1 MNPAGSS
8 PTTPQGTIR
17 AAAIADAGSATR
29 DTLPVAPAPSNCRTK
44 REFVWFFV
52 GGSGHCDEK
61 TAVGTTVV
69 SVAGC
74 RFRVDVGRC
83 VSRMSSRTTTHAR
96 HDTPSRCAFPLTA
109 PSQPRSSRRPAALV
123 PSLDVHLGEV
133 GDGVVERV
141 RAGDVDGLLRLHRR
155 RITAWCALSAST

>member
-83 VSRMSSRTTTHAR
+83 VSHVIKNDYAR
-96 HDTPSRCAFPLTA
+96 AARYPLSMRLPPHSPLTA
-109 PSQPRSSRRPAALV
+109 SLVAPSRRSRPV
-123 PSLDVHLGEV
+123 
-133 GDGVVERV
+133 
-141 RAGDVDGLLRLHRR
+141 
-155 RITAWCALSAST
+155 T